1 MEWLTDIL
9 GGLGG
14 TALSAAGGGIFGF
27 IGSAVGGV
35 FKYFQ
40 TKQQQKFEEKK
51 WTHELRLIDKEHE
64 RGREE
69 DEHEL
74 AVISQ
79 QGAWS
84 GLNTSIQAEASGGET
99 YKWVN
104 AIKAL
109 YRPLLTTGLVLIAY
123 MIFKDLSAMM
133 TGTGTSVLAPGVFTP
148 EQAREL
154 LVYNVN
160 SLVFSAST
168 AVVWWFGDR
177 AFAPPGM
184 KNR

>member
-1 MEWLTDIL
+1 MDWLSMIGNTV
-9 GGLGG
+9 
-14 TALSAAGGGIFGF
+14 TSAAGGGVFGLV
-27 IGSAVGGV
+27 GSLTGGV
-35 FKYFQ
+35 IKYFQ
-40 TKQQQKFEEKK
+40 TKQQQKFEKEK
-51 WTHELRLIDKEHE
+51 WDHELALLDIELK
-64 RGREE
+64 RESME

-79 QGAWS
+79 QGAWQ
-84 GLNTSIQAEASGGET
+84 GLATSITADSGVGDS

-109 YRPLLTTGLVLIAY
+109 YRPVLTSGLVLIAFL
-123 MIFKDLSAMM
+123 IFKDLSAMLADAEN
-133 TGTGTSVLAPGVFTP
+133 SSALSAVLTP
-148 EQAREL
+148 AQAKDL
-154 LVYNVN
+154 LIYTVN

>member
-1 MEWLTDIL
+1 MDWLAGIL
-9 GGLGG
+9 GNAASGG
-14 TALSAAGGGIFGF
+14 VFGF
-27 IGSAVGGV
+27 LGAAVGGV

-40 TKQQQKFEEKK
+40 TRQQQKFEEKK
-51 WTHELRLIDKEHE
+51 WKHELALIDKEQARE
-64 RGREE
+64 REE

-79 QGAWS
+79 EGAWQ
-84 GLNTSIQAEASGGET
+84 GLNTSIQADASAGET

-104 AIKAL
+104 AVKTL
-109 YRPLLTTGLVLIAY
+109 YRPVLTTGLVLIAY
-123 MIFKDLSAMM
+123 MIFKDLSAML
-133 TGTGTSVLAPGVFTP
+133 TGMGTSVLAPGIFTP
-148 EQAREL
+148 EQAKEL
-154 LVYNVN
+154 LVYDVN

>member
-1 MEWLTDIL
+1 MDWITNLL
-9 GGLGG
+9 G
-14 TALSAAGGGIFGF
+14 SAATGGAFGLL
-27 IGSAVGGV
+27 GSAIGGV

-40 TKQQQKFEEKK
+40 TRQQQKFEEKK
-51 WTHELRLIDKEHE
+51 WGHELALIDKEHE

-74 AVISQ
+74 SVISQ

-84 GLNTSIQAEASGGET
+84 GLTTSIEADSKTDNT

-109 YRPLLTTGLVLIAY
+109 YRPVLTTGLVAISYL
-123 MIFKDLSAMM
+123 IFKDLSAMM
-133 TGTGTSVLAPGVFTP
+133 ATGGGSTLVGVFTP
-148 EQAREL
+148 EQAKEL
-154 LVYNVN
+154 LVYDIN

>member
-1 MEWLTDIL
+1 MEWITGIL
-9 GGLGG
+9 G
-14 TALSAAGGGIFGF
+14 SAASGGVFGF
-27 IGSAVGGV
+27 LGSAVGAA

-40 TKQQQKFEEKK
+40 TRQQQKFEEKK
-51 WTHELRLIDKEHE
+51 WAHELCLIDREHE
-64 RGREE
+64 RSREE

-84 GLNTSIQAEASGGET
+84 GLETSIQAETAVGET

-109 YRPLLTTGLVLIAY
+109 YRPVLTTGLVIVAY
-123 MIFKDLSAMM
+123 IIFNDLLAVM
-133 TGTGTSVLAPGVFTP
+133 TGNGADILAPGVFTP
-148 EQAREL
+148 AEAKDL

-160 SLVFSAST
+160 SLIFSAST
-168 AVVWWFGDR
+168 AIVWWFGDR
-177 AFAPPGM
+177 AFAPPGL